1 MKNILLITI
10 LTSFC
15 FSQAE
20 EWIYFNNMTD
30 FEYVPYFGP
39 IMDFSVTRISP
50 DGSENEII
58 LEDVQY
64 SDLSEDH
71 TKILYIDGG
80 HLRIYNTET
89 METDSSITGIP
100 NLVFTRFTQDENVVL
115 YIHGSLYSSIQ
126 TLYKY
131 SFTDS
136 STTMLS
142 DSLSVG
148 FDNMTL
154 SPDGQQVVYF
164 QVTEDED
171 TEDYFMD
178 VAVVVADIQSGEST
192 ILATI
197 PYLDFSGNG
206 IWDNNPYWS
215 DNGFIYLTFLDD
227 NGCNQLFGI
236 HSTYGYITQLTDEPY
251 SDPFGY
257 FCVSSILGTKE
268 TGLDKFVYTTCSDS
282 LGSNEHWIYDIAS
295 NESSYLGY
303 FGGENYGSIAMDQT
317 WSSDQSKVAFNEW
330 LYGGMIIIP
339 GYLRVYDT
347 VTESIDTVG
356 NVLNLDDPESYYAA
370 GPIYWIDESEV
381 SIAEPT
387 DIVPEEF
394 VLYPP
399 YPNPFNPI
407 STIRF
412 DTGVGEAIL
421 HPFQL
426 TVYDITGRVVDVLV
440 NGKIESG
447 QHEIQWNASQYSSG
461 LYFVELFAGKK
472 RDVQKLILLK

>member
-1 MKNILLITI
+1 
-10 LTSFC
+10 
-15 FSQAE
+15 
-20 EWIYFNNMTD
+20 
-30 FEYVPYFGP
+30 
-39 IMDFSVTRISP
+39 
-50 DGSENEII
+50 
-58 LEDVQY
+58 
-64 SDLSEDH
+64 
-71 TKILYIDGG
+71 
-80 HLRIYNTET
+80 
-89 METDSSITGIP
+89 
-100 NLVFTRFTQDENVVL
+100 
-115 YIHGSLYSSIQ
+115 
-126 TLYKY
+126 
-131 SFTDS
+131 
-136 STTMLS
+136 
-142 DSLSVG
+142 
-148 FDNMTL
+148 
-154 SPDGQQVVYF
+154 
-164 QVTEDED
+164 
-171 TEDYFMD
+171 MD
-178 VAVVVADIQSGEST
+178 VDVVVADIQSGEST

-236 HSTYGYITQLTDEPY
+236 HSTYGYITQLTDEPC

-381 SIAEPT
+381 SIVEPSEM
-387 DIVPEEF
+387 VPEQF
-394 VLYPP
+394 VLYPN
-399 YPNPFNPI
+399 YPNPFNPTTTLRYDLPEDSHVSIMIFDLMGREIRTLINKQQSAGIKSIMWDGTNDLGQPLSAGMYLYRI
-407 STIRF
+407 S
-412 DTGVGEAIL
+412 
-421 HPFQL
+421 
-426 TVYDITGRVVDVLV
+426 
-440 NGKIESG
+440 
-447 QHEIQWNASQYSSG
+447 
-461 LYFVELFAGKK
+461 AGDFHSVKK
-472 RDVQKLILLK
+472 MVLLK